1 MPQGRRLALTRPM
14 KVDLKEILDALSSKE
29 AEDALMRVLA
39 SKKIDRG
46 TKLDMA
52 TGLVSRE
59 FCLLN
64 NA

>member
-1 MPQGRRLALTRPM
+1 M